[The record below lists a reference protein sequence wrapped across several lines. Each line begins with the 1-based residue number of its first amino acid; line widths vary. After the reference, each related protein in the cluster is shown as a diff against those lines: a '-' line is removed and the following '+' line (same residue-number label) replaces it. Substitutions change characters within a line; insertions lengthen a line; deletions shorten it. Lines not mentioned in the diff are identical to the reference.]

1 MGQNYA
7 ACCILS
13 AKDDYHR
20 IAFQI
25 APKKG
30 LSVMSY
36 SFVKL
41 LRPLRDLGF
50 AALVLVAPAARAQD
64 MFQDGWLLQPDN
76 SALRFQ
82 SVKNNA
88 VVEGSSFHTFTG
100 AIDDTGAAVVRIATD
115 SVDTKIDLRNVRMR
129 FLFLETFTFPEAVIT
144 VKLDPALLADLATKR
159 RMTVTLPYTLDLHG
173 VTQDRVADV
182 TVTLITDDM
191 VAISS
196 AGPIPVAAADFN
208 LTEGVTKLQEAANVT
223 ILPFGSVTF
232 DFVFIRNGTDGL
244 GTGSAPV
251 ADIAAVQD
259 AAVTDASA
267 ALEAQGNFDAEA
279 CLGRFEILGRAGNI
293 NFRSASAVLD
303 ASSDALLDNLFDIVN
318 RCPGMMLEVGGHTD
332 SNGSDATNLDLS
344 ERRAAAVIAYLTGKG
359 IGPERLV
366 AHGYG
371 EAQPLLPND
380 NADNMRRNRRI
391 QFTVISQ

>member
-1 MGQNYA
+1 
-7 ACCILS
+7 
-13 AKDDYHR
+13 
-20 IAFQI
+20 
-25 APKKG
+25 
-30 LSVMSY
+30 MSLD
-36 SFVKL
+36 FA
-41 LRPLRDLGF
+41 RPFRLLRDLSVGF
-50 AALVLVAPAARAQD
+50 ILLAASAAQAQD
-64 MFQDGWLLQPDN
+64 PFQDGWLLQPEN

-100 AIDDTGAAVVRIATD
+100 AIDENGAAVVRIATD

-144 VKLDPALLADLATKR
+144 VNLDPALLADLATKR
-159 RMTVTLPYTLDLHG
+159 RVTIALPYTLELHG
-173 VTQDRVADV
+173 VTQDRLSDV
-182 TVTLITDDM
+182 TVTLVTDNM

-244 GTGSAPV
+244 GGGTAPV

-259 AAVTDASA
+259 TAITDASA
-267 ALEAQGNFDAEA
+267 ALEAEGNFDAEA
-279 CLGRFEILGRAGNI
+279 CLGRFEILSRAGNI

-303 ASSDALLDNLFDIVN
+303 ASSNALLDNLFDIVS
-318 RCPGMMLEVGGHTD
+318 RCPGMVLEVGGHTD
-332 SNGSDATNLDLS
+332 SDGTDATNLDLS
-344 ERRAAAVIAYLTGKG
+344 ERRAASVIDYLTAKG

-380 NADNMRRNRRI
+380 SADNMRRNRRI

>member
-1 MGQNYA
+1 
-7 ACCILS
+7 
-13 AKDDYHR
+13 
-20 IAFQI
+20 
-25 APKKG
+25 
-30 LSVMSY
+30 MSLIF
-36 SFVKL
+36 SRPVRL
-41 LRPLRDLGF
+41 LRALGF
-50 AALVLVAPAARAQD
+50 GVTLLVAGAAQAQD
-64 MFQDGWLLQPDN
+64 PFQDGWLLQPES

-100 AIDDTGAAVVRIATD
+100 AIDETGAAVVRIATD

-144 VKLDPALLADLATKR
+144 VNLDPALLTDLAAKR
-159 RMTVTLPYTLDLHG
+159 RLTLSLPYTLELHG
-173 VTQDRVADV
+173 VTQDRVSDV
-182 TVTLITDDM
+182 IVTLMTDDM
-191 VAISS
+191 VSISS
-196 AGPIPVAAADFN
+196 AGPIPLAVADFN
-208 LTEGVTKLQEAANVT
+208 LAEGITKLQEASGAT

-244 GTGSAPV
+244 GSGAAPV

-259 AAVTDASA
+259 AAITDASA
-267 ALEAQGNFDAEA
+267 ALEAEGNFDAEA

-303 ASSDALLDNLFDIVN
+303 ASSDALLDNLYDIVS
-318 RCPGMMLEVGGHTD
+318 RCPGMVLEVGGHTD
-332 SNGSDATNLDLS
+332 SDGTDATNLDLS
-344 ERRAAAVIAYLTGKG
+344 ERRAGSVIDYLTAKG
-359 IGPERLV
+359 IAPDRLV

-380 NADNMRRNRRI
+380 SADNMRRNRRI